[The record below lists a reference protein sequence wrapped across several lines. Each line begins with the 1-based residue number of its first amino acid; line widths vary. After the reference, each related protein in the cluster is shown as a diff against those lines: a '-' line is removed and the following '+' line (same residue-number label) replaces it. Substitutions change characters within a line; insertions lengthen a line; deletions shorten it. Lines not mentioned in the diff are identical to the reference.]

1 MEKKL
6 PKGPENATNRISERL
21 KFKIS
26 RGGGMPPNPP
36 SNSRLPRLAVWSG
49 YGTGIYCF
57 SIEKCS
63 LNAPLRYMLEN
74 INVTCL
80 AYLCYV
86 SSCFNKLHWFHY
98 VLILVKVKALLFRSK
113 TSLSVKTSNLVKMST
128 NYV

>member
-1 MEKKL
+1 MRFFSLSLFQNVTLINVNFEMDYNTTK
-6 PKGPENATNRISERL
+6 EI
-21 KFKIS
+21 II
-26 RGGGMPPNPP
+26 MPLSWDIRAALGHQKVINT
-36 SNSRLPRLAVWSG
+36 V
-49 YGTGIYCF
+49 YCF

-98 VLILVKVKALLFRSK
+98 VLILVKVKALLFCSK